1 MRHAREEDLTSLS
14 ELLEELRRV
23 TQLREKGF
31 GVFYRRSR
39 SFLHFHVDSAKLY
52 ADVRL
57 GDEFERFTL
66 DSVAS
71 QKHLVKEICR
81 ALGVEELSGGTGHS
95 SARVGG

>member
-57 GDEFERFTL
+57 GDEFERIAM

-71 QKHLVKEICR
+71 QNYLVKEIHR
-81 ALGVEELSGGTGHS
+81 VVGDEKLSGGTGHS
-95 SARVGG
+95 SARVGE